1 MRPRPPACW
10 LAVTVAGLLLAGCD
24 SGSPAASASPTPSSA
39 SSGVFGPLTDALAPP
54 PAPAPQ
60 ASSAAGTTVL
70 SAAAAKTAASG
81 SFRIKITAQFTDV
94 GTGRVVTISGAGESE
109 SPART
114 HMALT
119 VQLPTSSYASETAGY
134 DGKAFTRT
142 NGGAWAVASSAAGDP
157 HNLLNYSSSAAGI
170 TDLGAGDRN
179 GHAAEKY
186 GATITLPQRTPTAGR
201 TPTPAGPSTTRMV
214 AWVDKATGLLLGED
228 IIPTGGG
235 IGAGQLQV
243 DFSDF
248 GAPIKV
254 TPPDLSASPAAT
266 PS

>member
-39 SSGVFGPLTDALAPP
+39 SIGVFGPLTDALAPP
-54 PAPAPQ
+54 PAPPQ

-119 VQLPTSSYASETAGY
+119 VQLPSGRYSSETAGY
-134 DGKAFTRT
+134 DGKAFSRT
-142 NGGAWAVASSAAGDP
+142 NGGAWTAASGTAGDP
-157 HNLLNYSSSAAGI
+157 HNLLNYSNSATGI
-170 TDLGAGDRN
+170 TDLGPGDRN
-179 GHAAEKY
+179 SKPAEKY
-186 GATITLPQRTPTAGR
+186 GATITLAQRTPSSTA
-201 TPTPAGPSTTRMV
+201 TPAGPSTTRMV
-214 AWVDKATGLLLGED
+214 AWLDKATGQLIGED

-254 TPPDLSASPAAT
+254 TPPDLPASPAAT